1 VENSLKPDNTAI
13 LTQLIGWFESSEEAS
28 QHGRKESEQARD
40 YYDGK
45 QLTEAERKVLRRRK
59 QPEVVI
65 NRIKRKIDF
74 LRGLERQSR
83 TDPIAYP
90 RTAVHEDEAE
100 AATDALRYVSQDQ
113 LFDMKRSQVWDN
125 MLVEGMGG
133 VEVGVT
139 RGRDG
144 IDVKLTR
151 LPWDRCFSDPHSSEP
166 DYSDARYLGY
176 VTWMDVSEA
185 KARFKGKEALIE
197 STMNH
202 PVSSNADTYDDKPR
216 WALWGDTKRKRI
228 RIVTMCYRV
237 AGVWHGCVMTLS
249 GFLQEPAPSP
259 FLDEDGQPEC
269 PIVFQSAY
277 VDRDND
283 RYGVVRDMISP
294 QDEVN
299 KRRSKALHL
308 LTMRQVRISQGA
320 ATTADGK
327 SDPGAIRDELAKPD
341 GILIGEHQEV
351 EILPNNDQVAGHF
364 QLMQEAK
371 GEIDMLGPNATLQ
384 GKSGQDQSGRAIMAL
399 QQGGMVELSPLLDQL
414 HQFNIR
420 VFRQVWNR
428 IRQYWTEER
437 WVRVTDDEKGVRF
450 VGLNTTQGALAARK
464 VQAALAEGKIDR
476 QTAAQYMQQIQMD
489 PSMQQPAN
497 TVAELDVDIEI
508 DEVNETPTVQME
520 QFEQLT
526 KLAAT
531 GLVPIPPDVIIQ
543 ASSLRDKNKLL
554 EMLKSSQEQQGQTAQ
569 MAQMIQLEGAKAQIE
584 ETKSKALKNVAQA
597 HAVGAPKDIP
607 AEDPHVKAAQE
618 AVRLMLEA
626 RAQETDEFRAET
638 ERMTATQPMQPP
650 Q

>member
-1 VENSLKPDNTAI
+1 MEGDLTAS
-13 LTQLIGWFESSEEAS
+13 LTQLVGWFEASEEAS
-28 QHGRKESEQARD
+28 QNGRKESEQARD

-45 QLTEAERKVLRRRK
+45 QLTAEERKILRKRK

-83 TDPIAYP
+83 TDPVAYP
-90 RTAVHEDEAE
+90 RTVVHEEECE
-100 AATDALRYVSQDQ
+100 AATDALRYVAQDQ
-113 LFDMKRSQVWDN
+113 LFDMKRSAVWDN

-133 VEVGVT
+133 VEVGVS

-144 IDVKLTR
+144 IDVKITR
-151 LPWDRCFSDPHSSEP
+151 LPWDRCFADPHSSEP

-185 KARFKGKEALIE
+185 KARFKGKEALIDA
-197 STMNH
+197 TMNH
-202 PVSSNADTYDDKPR
+202 PVSSQSDTYDDKPR
-216 WALWGDTKRKRI
+216 WALWGDDKRKRI
-228 RIVTMCYRV
+228 RIVTQCYRV
-237 AGVWHGCVMTLS
+237 GGVWMSCVMTLA
-249 GFLQEPAPSP
+249 GFLQEPAPSA

-269 PIVFQSAY
+269 PLIFQSAY

-308 LTMRQVRISQGA
+308 LTMRQSRVS
-320 ATTADGK
+320 
-327 SDPGAIRDELAKPD
+327 PGAQQTPETIRGELAKPD
-341 GILIGEHQEV
+341 GIVVGEKDDFD
-351 EILPNNDQVAGHF
+351 ILPNNDQVAGHF

-371 GEIDMLGPNATLQ
+371 SEIDMLGPNATLQ
-384 GKSGQDQSGRAIMAL
+384 GKASQDSSGRAILAL
-399 QQGGMVELSPLLDQL
+399 QQGGMVELAPLMDQL

-428 IRQYWTEER
+428 IRQFWTTER
-437 WVRVTDDEKGVRF
+437 WVRVTDDEKGVSF
-450 VGLNTTQGALAARK
+450 VGLNTTQGALALRK
-464 VQAALAEGKIDR
+464 IAAAMMEGKIDR
-476 QTAAQYMQQIQMD
+476 QTAQQYAMQVQMD

-497 TVAELDVDIEI
+497 QVAQLDIDIEI
-508 DEVNETPTVQME
+508 EETTETPTVQME

-531 GLVPIPPDVIIQ
+531 GLVPIPPEIILQ

-554 EMLKSSQEQQGQTAQ
+554 DMLKQSQQSQGQVGQVAQ
-569 MAQMIQLEGAKAQIE
+569 QMQFEAGKAAIE
-584 ETKSKALKNVAQA
+584 KTQSETVKNMAQA
-597 HAVGAPKDIP
+597 HAAANPQP
-607 AEDPHVKAAQE
+607 QAAHDPIEERLKAVE
-618 AVRLMLEA
+618 LML
-626 RAQETDEFRAET
+626 RGQELNTDAFRAET
-638 ERMTATQPMQPP
+638 ERLTATQPPQPGA
-650 Q
+650 

>member
-1 VENSLKPDNTAI
+1 MLV
-13 LTQLIGWFESSEEAS
+13 QWFESAEEAS
-28 QHGRKESEQARD
+28 QNGRKESEQARD

-45 QLTEAERKVLRRRK
+45 QLTAEERKILRKRR

-90 RTAVHEDEAE
+90 RTAVHEEESE
-100 AATDALRYVSQDQ
+100 AATDALRFVAQDQ
-113 LFDMKRSQVWDN
+113 LFDMKRSAVWDN

-139 RGRDG
+139 QGRDG
-144 IDVKLTR
+144 IDVKITR
-151 LPWDRCFSDPHSSEP
+151 LPWDRCFADPHSSEP
-166 DYSDARYLGY
+166 DFSDARYLGY

-185 KARFKGKEALIE
+185 KAMWPDKVQLIE

-216 WALWGDTKRKRI
+216 WALWGDDKRKRI

-237 AGVWHGCVMTLS
+237 AGVWQGCVMTLS
-249 GFLQEPAPSP
+249 GFLEEPQPSP
-259 FLDEDGQPEC
+259 FLDEDGKPEC

-308 LTMRQVRISQGA
+308 LTMRQSRVSAA
-320 ATTADGK
+320 AT
-327 SDPGAIRDELAKPD
+327 SDPEKIRAELAKPD
-341 GILIGEHQEV
+341 GVIIGEDGEF

-371 GEIDMLGPNATLQ
+371 SEIDMLGPNATLQ

-399 QQGGMVELSPLLDQL
+399 QQGGMVELAPLLDQL

-428 IRQYWTEER
+428 IRQYWTTER
-437 WVRVTDDEKGVRF
+437 WVRVTDDEKGVTF

-464 VQAALAEGKIDR
+464 VDAALAEGKIDR
-476 QTAAQYMQQIQMD
+476 ATAQQYKMQIQMD
-489 PSMQQPAN
+489 PAMMQPAN
-497 TVAELDVDIEI
+497 SVAELDVDIEI
-508 DEVNETPTVQME
+508 EETTETPTVQME

-531 GLVPIPPDVIIQ
+531 GLVPIPPEIILQ

-554 EMLKSSQEQQGQTAQ
+554 DMLKQSQDSQGQMGQ
-569 MAQMIQLEGAKAQIE
+569 MAQQIQLEGAQANIAKV
-584 ETKSKALKNVAQA
+584 KSEAIKNIAQA
-597 HAVGAPKDIP
+597 QAAAVPKDVP

-626 RAQETDEFRAET
+626 RAQNTDEFRAET
-638 ERMTATQPMQPP
+638 ERMTATQPMQQPP
-650 Q
+650 A

>member
-1 VENSLKPDNTAI
+1 LENDLTAS
-13 LTQLIGWFESSEEAS
+13 LTQLVGWFEASEEAS
-28 QHGRKESEQARD
+28 QPGRKESEQARD

-45 QLTEAERKVLRRRK
+45 QLTAEERKVLRKRK

-83 TDPIAYP
+83 TDPVAYP
-90 RTAVHEDEAE
+90 RTAVHEEECE
-100 AATDALRYVSQDQ
+100 AATDALRYVAQNQ
-113 LFDMKRSQVWDN
+113 LFDMKRSAVWDN

-133 VEVGVT
+133 VEVGVEQ
-139 RGRDG
+139 GRDG
-144 IDVKLTR
+144 IDVKITR

-185 KARFKGKEALIE
+185 KARFKGKDELIDA
-197 STMNH
+197 TMNH

-216 WALWGDTKRKRI
+216 WALWGDSKRKRI

-237 AGVWHGCVMTLS
+237 SGVWHGCVMTLS
-249 GFLQEPAPSP
+249 GFLEEPQPSA
-259 FLDEDGQPEC
+259 FLDEDGRPEC
-269 PIVFQSAY
+269 PIIFQSAY

-308 LTMRQVRISQGA
+308 LTMRQVRISSGA
-320 ATTADGK
+320 SVAANG
-327 SDPGAIRDELAKPD
+327 SRDPGALRDEAAKPD
-341 GILIGEHQEV
+341 GVFTGEKNEI

-384 GKSGQDQSGRAIMAL
+384 GKSGQDQSGKAILAL
-399 QQGGMVELSPLLDQL
+399 QQGGMVELAPLLDQL

-428 IRQYWTEER
+428 IRQYWTTER
-437 WVRVTDDEKGVRF
+437 WVRVTDDEKGVSF
-450 VGLNTTQGALAARK
+450 VGLNTTQGALALRK
-464 VQAALAEGKIDR
+464 IQAAMSEGKIDR
-476 QTAAQYMQQIQMD
+476 QTAQQYAMQVQQD
-489 PSMQQPAN
+489 PAMQQPAN
-497 TVAELDVDIEI
+497 QVAQLDIDIEI
-508 DEVNETPTVQME
+508 EETTETPTVQME

-531 GLVPIPPDVIIQ
+531 GLVPIPPEIILQ

-554 EMLKSSQEQQGQTAQ
+554 EMLKSSQEQQGNTSALAQ
-569 MAQMIQLEGAKAQIE
+569 QMQLEAAKAGIE
-584 ETKSKALKNVAQA
+584 KTHSETLKNVAQA
-597 HAVGAPKDIP
+597 QAAGAPQAQHNP
-607 AEDPHVKAAQE
+607 AEDQLKAVE
-618 AVRLMLEA
+618 LMLKGE
-626 RAQETDEFRAET
+626 ELHTDAFRAET
-638 ERMTATQPMQPP
+638 ERLTAQNPPVQPGA
-650 Q
+650 

>member
-1 VENSLKPDNTAI
+1 MLV
-13 LTQLIGWFESSEEAS
+13 QWFESAEEAS
-28 QHGRKESEQARD
+28 QNGRKESEQARD

-45 QLTEAERKVLRRRK
+45 QLTAEERKILRKRR

-90 RTAVHEDEAE
+90 RTAVHEEESE
-100 AATDALRYVSQDQ
+100 AATDALRFVAQDQ
-113 LFDMKRSQVWDN
+113 LFDMKRSAVWDN

-139 RGRDG
+139 QGRDG
-144 IDVKLTR
+144 IDVKITR
-151 LPWDRCFSDPHSSEP
+151 LPWDRCFADPHSSEP
-166 DYSDARYLGY
+166 DFSDARYLGY

-185 KARFKGKEALIE
+185 KAMWPDKAQLIE

-216 WALWGDTKRKRI
+216 WALWGDDKRKRI

-237 AGVWHGCVMTLS
+237 SGVWQGCVMTLS
-249 GFLQEPAPSP
+249 GFLEEPKPSP
-259 FLDEDGQPEC
+259 FLDEDGKPEC

-308 LTMRQVRISQGA
+308 LTMRQSRVSAA
-320 ATTADGK
+320 AT
-327 SDPGAIRDELAKPD
+327 SDPEKIRAELAKPD
-341 GILIGEHQEV
+341 GVIIGEDGEF

-371 GEIDMLGPNATLQ
+371 SEIDMLGPNATLQ

-399 QQGGMVELSPLLDQL
+399 QQGGMVELAPLLDQL

-428 IRQYWTEER
+428 IRQYWTTER
-437 WVRVTDDEKGVRF
+437 WVRVTDDEKGVTF

-464 VQAALAEGKIDR
+464 VDAALAEGKIDR
-476 QTAAQYMQQIQMD
+476 ATAQQYKMQIQAD
-489 PSMQQPAN
+489 PAMMQPAN
-497 TVAELDVDIEI
+497 SVAELDVDIEI
-508 DEVNETPTVQME
+508 EETTETPTVQME

-531 GLVPIPPDVIIQ
+531 GLVPIPPEIILQ

-554 EMLKSSQEQQGQTAQ
+554 DMLKQSQDSQGQMGQ
-569 MAQMIQLEGAKAQIE
+569 MAQQIQLEGAQANIAKV
-584 ETKSKALKNVAQA
+584 KSEAIKNIAQA
-597 HAVGAPKDIP
+597 QAAAAPKDVP

-626 RAQETDEFRAET
+626 RAQNTDEFRAET
-638 ERMTATQPMQPP
+638 ERMTATQPMQQPP
-650 Q
+650 A